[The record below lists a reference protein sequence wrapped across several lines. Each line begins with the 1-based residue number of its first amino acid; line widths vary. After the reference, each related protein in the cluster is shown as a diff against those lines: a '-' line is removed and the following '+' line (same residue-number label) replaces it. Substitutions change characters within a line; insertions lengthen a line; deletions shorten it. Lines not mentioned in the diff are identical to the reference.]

1 MSEINVTG
9 LKELQAF
16 LDTLPAKV
24 EANIM
29 RGALRAGAKV
39 IESEAKA
46 NVPVKAG
53 VLRDSIRVTG
63 RLKGHTVTASI
74 KAGGKTKSGD
84 AFYARFVEYGTA
96 AHVINGRNRGW
107 LSWGGLFAKSVDHPG
122 AVPHPFLRPALDD
135 KADAAITATA
145 EYIKKRLTKE
155 GINVPDTGI
164 TIEDEE

>member
-1 MSEINVTG
+1 MSEIHVTG
-9 LKELQAF
+9 LRELQSF
-16 LDTLPAKV
+16 LDTLSPKI
-24 EANIM
+24 EKNIL
-29 RGALRAGAKV
+29 RGALRSGAKV

-46 NVPVKAG
+46 NVPVKDG

-135 KADAAITATA
+135 KADAAIVATG
-145 EYIKKRLTKE
+145 EYIKKRLTKA
-155 GINVPDTGI
+155 GLDVPDTEI
-164 TIEDEE
+164 SIEDEE